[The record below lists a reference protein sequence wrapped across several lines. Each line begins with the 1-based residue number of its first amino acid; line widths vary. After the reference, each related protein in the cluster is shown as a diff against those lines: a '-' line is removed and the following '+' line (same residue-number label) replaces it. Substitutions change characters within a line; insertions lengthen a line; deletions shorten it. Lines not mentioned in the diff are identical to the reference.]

1 MTYRSRVHVVRAR
14 VRGWTAARGSLAAA
28 LVLLPCIGAGAQELR
43 DATSFAAWRATQEAA
58 VTEFQ
63 QHLAAH
69 QLAGVLAPHE
79 LLKSA
84 SDWQAC
90 LAEPYAVP
98 PREQWPA
105 VLSVLRLLKELQGQG
120 ILGPLTVHSGYRGPA
135 LNACA
140 GGAPGSAH
148 LRAFAVDV
156 TPQDG
161 VDPTD
166 RLCSFWRAHGR
177 DWRMGFSRYPSGRL
191 HIDTAGYRTWGA
203 DHTGQSA
210 VCGAG

>member
-1 MTYRSRVHVVRAR
+1 MERAR
-14 VRGWTAARGSLAAA
+14 FRGRAGVGRPLAAG
-28 LVLLPCIGAGAQELR
+28 LLLLCAGASAQELR
-43 DATSFAAWRATQEAA
+43 DASTFAAWRVAHDAP
-58 VTEFQ
+58 VSEFQ
-63 QHLAAH
+63 QHLEAH
-69 QLAGVLAPHE
+69 QLAGVLEPHE

-84 SDWQAC
+84 SDWRSC
-90 LAEPYAVP
+90 DAEPYAVP

-105 VLSVLRLLKELQGQG
+105 VLSVLRLLKELQGLG

-148 LRAFAVDV
+148 LRAFALDV
-156 TPQDG
+156 TPQG
-161 VDPTD
+161 GEDPTA
-166 RLCSFWRAHGR
+166 RLCSFWREHGR